1 MSDVAS
7 LDKYVQIRTNQIN
20 PFGYPNEVFE
30 HFSIPNFDQVG
41 GSQPELGA
49 TIESGKFLLDGPAVL
64 VSKLN
69 PRKMRVLSFARSANR
84 RAVASTEFIVYEARN
99 AQEIDLGYLCHL
111 LTAEEF
117 ARRLQSVATGTTN
130 SHVRVRPT
138 ETLKWPVRV
147 PPLEEQRRIAEILD
161 TIDETIQATERIIA
175 KLEKEKIGV
184 LSAELATLQ
193 SNTSWLTVDE
203 TFDVSN
209 GITLNPSRAPKANA
223 TKYLRVANVRRGSLD
238 ISDVSS
244 MEATTSE
251 QSNKCLLPGDLLVI
265 EGHADP
271 NEIGR
276 CALATKEV
284 AGFVFQNHLFRLRPK
299 TMISEF
305 GEIWL
310 NSDNSRRYWRKMCS
324 TSSGLHTINRTMLRS
339 VPVPETTPQDQKRVV
354 SVAAAAKLRLGAET
368 DRLEKLR
375 STRSGLAADLLSG
388 RVRTVAS

>member
-1 MSDVAS
+1 MSDSIIAQADWLPLDALVKTGEIQLGRGNIISALDIAADEGSYPIYSSSAAS
-7 LDKYVQIRTNQIN
+7 TGEFGRYGKFMFDEELITWSVDGGGRPFHRKKHRFSVTN
-20 PFGYPNEVFE
+20 
-30 HFSIPNFDQVG
+30 VG
-41 GSQPELGA
+41 G
-49 TIESGKFLLDGPAVL
+49 FLRIKAHEKWDYRFVHA
-64 VSKLN
+64 
-69 PRKMRVLSFARSANR
+69 
-84 RAVASTEFIVYEARN
+84 
-99 AQEIDLGYLCHL
+99 L
-111 LTAEEF
+111 LQ
-117 ARRLQSVATGTTN
+117 LQHSRMTFDWLMKAHPSVI
-130 SHVRVRPT
+130 RM
-138 ETLKWPVRV
+138 LYKIPVV
-147 PPLEEQRRIAEILD
+147 PLEEQRRIAEILD
-161 TIDETIQATERIIA
+161 TIDETIQATECVIA